1 MTRNSL
7 KDQTAQ
13 NPSEIWTL
21 LKLLR
26 WMTDYFTE
34 KGIDNPRLDAE
45 LLLADSLELDRVGLY
60 LNYDRPLLSAELDA
74 IRPLVKRRGQREPLQ
89 YLLGHTEFWSLQFD
103 LTADVLIPRAD
114 TEILVE
120 EALARAGTEGQLL
133 DVGTGSGA
141 IVVSL
146 ATERPNWQMT
156 GLDISAAALAIAQR
170 NVDKN
175 QVSGQV
181 QLLHGDLAE
190 LPQQQYDLIVSN
202 PPYISQDE
210 WKDLMPEVR
219 CFEPQVALMA
229 KNDGLACYQH
239 LATQAPSRLNPGGW
253 LLVEIGCEQAEAVQ
267 VLFSQAGLDDVFV
280 RDDYSGQ
287 PRVVGG
293 QHK

>member
-1 MTRNSL
+1 M
-7 KDQTAQ
+7 
-13 NPSEIWTL
+13 SETWTL

-60 LNYDRPLLSAELDA
+60 LNYDRPLLAAELNA

-89 YLLGHTEFWSLQFD
+89 YLLGHTEFWSLRFD
-103 LTADVLIPRAD
+103 LTPDVLIPRAD

-146 ATERPNWQMT
+146 SSERPNWQMT

-170 NVDKN
+170 NVDNN

-210 WKDLMPEVR
+210 WKELMPEVR

-229 KNDGLACYQH
+229 KNDGLACYQL
-239 LATQAPSRLNPGGW
+239 LAAQAPTRLNLGGW
-253 LLVEIGCEQAEAVQ
+253 LLVEIGCEQAEEVQ
-267 VLFSQAGLDDVFV
+267 ALFSQAGLDDIFV
-280 RDDYSGQ
+280 REDYSGQ